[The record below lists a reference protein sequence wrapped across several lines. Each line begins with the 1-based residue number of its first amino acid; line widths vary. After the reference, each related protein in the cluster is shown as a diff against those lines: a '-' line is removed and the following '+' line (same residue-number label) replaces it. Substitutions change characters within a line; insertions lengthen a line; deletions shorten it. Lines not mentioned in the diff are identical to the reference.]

1 MLTESI
7 SSIHPAIF
15 PKWLFAIF
23 NYSRQKLYG
32 YFQRNQQGEYMRNPL
47 SPLHFPSALSMIEL

>member
-15 PKWLFAIF
+15 PKYLFAIF

-32 YFQRNQQGEYMRNPL
+32 YFQRNQQVMLPTY
-47 SPLHFPSALSMIEL
+47 